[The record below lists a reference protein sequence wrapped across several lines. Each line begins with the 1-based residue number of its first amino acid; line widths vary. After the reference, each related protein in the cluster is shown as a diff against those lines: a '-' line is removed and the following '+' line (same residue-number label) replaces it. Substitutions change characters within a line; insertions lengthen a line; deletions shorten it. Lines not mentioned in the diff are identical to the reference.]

1 MNNLKLHSTILSILF
16 IILISSINFIINH
29 NLKAE
34 IIIILITF
42 LSISFFKFNWIF
54 FQKKSDYYYS
64 SIFINIFNSL
74 IIFLFINN
82 LNQTIISFIINLIA
96 TFLLYIIYRS
106 LFIHNKLK
114 TILISNNPNT
124 INQLNQYKLLFNITQ
139 VLNYEQFSK
148 QYPIEDILNHS
159 KLNYGIPKNQE
170 FQHIIIDQLSPAQ
183 ITSILNFGYISNI
196 DITLIPTINDILYQ
210 ATNTY
215 YLIDKPFYYYQY
227 RNNQLFDLI
236 RRLSD
241 IILSLIGIII
251 SSPIMLITAILIKL
265 EDFKSPILYTQQR
278 IGIHGKSFKIYKFRS
293 MIKDAEKNGIQ
304 LSTKNDNRVTKI
316 GSFIR
321 KTRID
326 ELPQLINI
334 LKGDMSIVGP
344 RPERDELIKEYLK
357 NYPDFNYRLKTK
369 PGLSGLAQIEGKYNT
384 NPQDKTL
391 FDVIYTNNK
400 NYLLD
405 LNLIIRTIKV
415 LFLKESTEGLDNKD
429 QFNKDKNSI

>member
-16 IILISSINFIINH
+16 IILISGINFVINH

-64 SIFINIFNSL
+64 TIFINIFNSL
-74 IIFLFINN
+74 IIFLLTNN
-82 LNQTIISFIINLIA
+82 LKQTIISFAINLISG
-96 TFLLYIIYRS
+96 FLLYIIYRS

-114 TILISNNPNT
+114 TILISNNPDT
-124 INQLNQYKLLFNITQ
+124 ITQLNKYKLLFNITQ
-139 VLNYEQFSK
+139 VLSYEQF
-148 QYPIEDILNHS
+148 IEKYQVLDAINTS
-159 KLNYGIPKNQE
+159 KLNYCIPIIQE
-170 FQHIIIDQLSPAQ
+170 YQHIIIDQLSSDQ
-183 ITSILNFGYISNI
+183 TISILNLGYISNI
-196 DITLIPTINDILYQ
+196 DITLIPTTDDILYQ
-210 ATNTY
+210 STKAY

-227 RNNQLFDLI
+227 RNNHLFDFI
-236 RRLSD
+236 RRVSD
-241 IILSLIGIII
+241 ITLSLIGIII

-265 EDFKSPILYTQQR
+265 EDIKSPVLYTQQR
-278 IGIHGKSFKIYKFRS
+278 MGMNGKLFKIYKFRS
-293 MIKDAEKNGIQ
+293 MIKDAEKDGIQ
-304 LSTKNDNRVTKI
+304 LSTKNDSRVTKI
-316 GSFIR
+316 GNFIR

-357 NYPDFNYRLKTK
+357 DYPNFNYRLKTK

-384 NPQDKTL
+384 NPEDKTL
-391 FDVIYTNNK
+391 FDIIYTNNK

-405 LNLIIRTIKV
+405 FNLIIRTIKV
-415 LFLKESTEGLDNKD
+415 LFMKESTEGLDSKD